1 MLNKQITMGRLTAD
15 PELRY
20 TPNGVA
26 VTSFTLACPEDRK
39 LQDGSTPTDFV
50 DCVAWRDSAEFI
62 CRYMQ
67 KGRLVVAE
75 GRPKARKYTDKNG
88 SNHKVTELHIDRIY
102 FADSNK
108 NQNQNNSQDGQS
120 YVATEGG
127 ADFEEINTSDEDLPF

>member
-15 PELRY
+15 PELRH

-26 VTSFTLACPEDRK
+26 VTSLTLASPEDRK
-39 LQDGSTPTDFV
+39 LQDGSVPTDFV
-50 DCVAWRDSAEFI
+50 DCVAWRETAEFI

-88 SNHKVTELHIDRIY
+88 SNHKVVELHIDRIY
-102 FADSNK
+102 FADSK
-108 NQNQNNSQDGQS
+108 PQNGSQDSQPQNE
-120 YVATEGG
+120 TMPEGG
-127 ADFEEINTSDEDLPF
+127 GDFVEISDNDDLPF

>member
-26 VTSFTLACPEDRK
+26 VTSFTLACRE
-39 LQDGSTPTDFV
+39 
-50 DCVAWRDSAEFI
+50 SAEFI

-88 SNHKVTELHIDRIY
+88 SNHKVVELHIDRIY

-108 NQNQNNSQDGQS
+108 NQNNGQDGQS
-120 YVATEGG
+120 YVAPEGG

>member
-50 DCVAWRDSAEFI
+50 DCVAWRESAEFI

-75 GRPKARKYTDKNG
+75 GRP
-88 SNHKVTELHIDRIY
+88 I
-102 FADSNK
+102 
-108 NQNQNNSQDGQS
+108 
-120 YVATEGG
+120 
-127 ADFEEINTSDEDLPF
+127 

>member
-26 VTSFTLACPEDRK
+26 VTSFTLASPEDRK
-39 LQDGSTPTDFV
+39 REDGSTPTDFV
-50 DCVAWRDSAEFI
+50 DCVAWRDTAEFVS
-62 CRYMQ
+62 RYMQ

-88 SNHKVTELHIDRIY
+88 SNHKVVELHIDRIY
-102 FADSNK
+102 FADSK
-108 NQNQNNSQDGQS
+108 PQNGSQDSQPQND
-120 YVATEGG
+120 AIPEGG
-127 ADFEEINTSDEDLPF
+127 GDFVELNGDDDLPF

>member
-26 VTSFTLACPEDRK
+26 VTGFTLASPEDRK
-39 LQDGSTPTDFV
+39 REDGSTPTDFV
-50 DCVAWRDSAEFI
+50 DCVAWRDTAEFVS
-62 CRYMQ
+62 RYMQ

-88 SNHKVTELHIDRIY
+88 SNHKVVELRIDRIY
-102 FADSNK
+102 FADSK
-108 NQNQNNSQDGQS
+108 PQNGSQDSQPQND
-120 YVATEGG
+120 AIHEGG
-127 ADFEEINTSDEDLPF
+127 GDFVELNGDDDLPF

>member
-26 VTSFTLACPEDRK
+26 VTSFTLASPEDRK
-39 LQDGSTPTDFV
+39 REDGSIPTDFV
-50 DCVAWRDSAEFI
+50 DCVAWRDTAEFVS
-62 CRYMQ
+62 RYIQ

-88 SNHKVTELHIDRIY
+88 SNHKVVELHIDRIY
-102 FADSNK
+102 FADSK
-108 NQNQNNSQDGQS
+108 PQNGSQDSQPQNES
-120 YVATEGG
+120 IPEGG
-127 ADFEEINTSDEDLPF
+127 GDFVELNGDDDLPF